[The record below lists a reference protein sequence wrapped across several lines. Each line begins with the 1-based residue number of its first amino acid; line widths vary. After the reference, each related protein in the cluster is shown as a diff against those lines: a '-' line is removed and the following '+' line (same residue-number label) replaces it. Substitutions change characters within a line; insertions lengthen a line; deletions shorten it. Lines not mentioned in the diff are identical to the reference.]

1 MFEPYKTPNRRL
13 TPKEQEDEKFL
24 CQIFRRPPRHYL
36 HDKPFYPYV
45 PVDPNNRKYAV
56 NFDLNPNF

>member
-24 CQIFRRPPRHYL
+24 CQIFKRPPRHYL

-56 NFDLNPNF
+56 KL